1 MCLQGIDVSEF
12 NQQSA
17 TVPVGGMMPS
27 NAFLID
33 WSREL
38 LVSSCATRVLRTV
51 LREIRV
57 IRSNAQYFQ
66 SSRSQVL
73 PSDSLAVDSLLRM
86 AGAPCQM
93 LSCWHPGAPTARAD
107 RDSLLRVRRHTRCS
121 NGWNRSTLPSKATIP
136 FQLMFCGELS
146 LRFFE
151 PAGGICGNRSPG
163 LARLRLSRS
172 ECGLRRPPSAPSP

>member
-66 SSRSQVL
+66 SSR
-73 PSDSLAVDSLLRM
+73 
-86 AGAPCQM
+86 
-93 LSCWHPGAPTARAD
+93 T
-107 RDSLLRVRRHTRCS
+107 
-121 NGWNRSTLPSKATIP
+121 
-136 FQLMFCGELS
+136 
-146 LRFFE
+146 
-151 PAGGICGNRSPG
+151 
-163 LARLRLSRS
+163 
-172 ECGLRRPPSAPSP
+172 